1 MIEIREVTKKYGKFT
16 AVDKLSMTVDKGSVY
31 GLVGYNGAGKTTLLK
46 TVAGIFRADGGS
58 VTVDG
63 VDVFDS
69 ADVKRR
75 MFYVPDD
82 LYFNYNSSIEKMAKF
97 YAGYYPK
104 FSFETLDK
112 LCGVFKLD
120 KTARINSFSK
130 GMQRQAAMILGM
142 STLPEILL
150 LDESFDGLDPAK
162 RSLMNNMLIE
172 YAADRECSIIV
183 SSHNL
188 HELTDICDHVA
199 SGVEDLPAVDGDFS
213 DGFPGVGLQ
222 QAAFVGHAA
231 AHGGVEDGFHE
242 KHLVEHARHGA
253 AVGFRLDAV
262 VKTLVA
268 GRGVGIRHPGAVG
281 GETVGHMRTGACDA
295 GERGGRRRSQ
305 GQYQYA
311 EPDIHSVKI
320 TFFSGIKYGKSHPEA
335 LRMRKK
341 VHPKVNLF
349 LLRRPDGGVRQG
361 VSEPYGDSA
370 PGFSRPSPLSP
381 APPRVTGGLPWPR
394 YIRWRGE
401 PSSGAPWG

>member
-46 TVAGIFRADGGS
+46 TVAGIYRADGGS

-104 FSFETLDK
+104 FSFETLEK

-188 HELTDICDHVA
+188 HELTDICDHIALINGKRIVLDC
-199 SGVEDLPAVDGDFS
+199 SVEDISASRCKFRVVFADEKSREDFADFDIKRFDKDGKIVTLS
-213 DGFPGVGLQ
+213 L
-222 QAAFVGHAA
+222 
-231 AHGGVEDGFHE
+231 GGDPEENE
-242 KHLVEHARHGA
+242 KKLNAMSPLLVE
-253 AVGFRLDAV
+253 
-262 VKTLVA
+262 
-268 GRGVGIRHPGAVG
+268 
-281 GETVGHMRTGACDA
+281 
-295 GERGGRRRSQ
+295 
-305 GQYQYA
+305 
-311 EPDIHSVKI
+311 
-320 TFFSGIKYGKSHPEA
+320 KYPLMLEEI
-335 LRMRKK
+335 
-341 VHPKVNLF
+341 F
-349 LLRRPDGGVRQG
+349 LEEMEDTDYDFKEIFG
-361 VSEPYGDSA
+361 
-370 PGFSRPSPLSP
+370 
-381 APPRVTGGLPWPR
+381 
-394 YIRWRGE
+394 
-401 PSSGAPWG
+401 

>member
-46 TVAGIFRADGGS
+46 TVAGIYRADGGS

-130 GMQRQAAMILGM
+130 GMQRQAAIILGM

-188 HELTDICDHVA
+188 HELTDICDHIALINGKRIVLDCSVDDISA
-199 SGVEDLPAVDGDFS
+199 SRCKFRVVFADEKSREDFADFDIKRFDKDGKIVTLS
-213 DGFPGVGLQ
+213 L
-222 QAAFVGHAA
+222 
-231 AHGGVEDGFHE
+231 GGDPEENE
-242 KHLVEHARHGA
+242 KKLNAMSPLLVEKYP
-253 AVGFRLDAV
+253 L
-262 VKTLVA
+262 TLEE
-268 GRGVGIRHPGAVG
+268 I
-281 GETVGHMRTGACDA
+281 
-295 GERGGRRRSQ
+295 
-305 GQYQYA
+305 
-311 EPDIHSVKI
+311 
-320 TFFSGIKYGKSHPEA
+320 
-335 LRMRKK
+335 
-341 VHPKVNLF
+341 F
-349 LLRRPDGGVRQG
+349 LEEMEDTDYDFKEIFG
-361 VSEPYGDSA
+361 
-370 PGFSRPSPLSP
+370 
-381 APPRVTGGLPWPR
+381 
-394 YIRWRGE
+394 
-401 PSSGAPWG
+401 

>member
-46 TVAGIFRADGGS
+46 TVAGIYRADGGS

-130 GMQRQAAMILGM
+130 GMQRQTAMILGM

-162 RSLMNNMLIE
+162 RSLMNNMIIE

-188 HELTDICDHVA
+188 HELTDICDHIALINGKRIVLDCSVDDISA
-199 SGVEDLPAVDGDFS
+199 SRCKFRVVFADEKSREDFADFDIKRFDKDGKIVTLS
-213 DGFPGVGLQ
+213 L
-222 QAAFVGHAA
+222 
-231 AHGGVEDGFHE
+231 GGDPEENE
-242 KHLVEHARHGA
+242 KKLNAMSPLLVEKYP
-253 AVGFRLDAV
+253 L
-262 VKTLVA
+262 TLEE
-268 GRGVGIRHPGAVG
+268 I
-281 GETVGHMRTGACDA
+281 
-295 GERGGRRRSQ
+295 
-305 GQYQYA
+305 
-311 EPDIHSVKI
+311 
-320 TFFSGIKYGKSHPEA
+320 
-335 LRMRKK
+335 
-341 VHPKVNLF
+341 F
-349 LLRRPDGGVRQG
+349 LEEMEDTDYDFKEIFG
-361 VSEPYGDSA
+361 
-370 PGFSRPSPLSP
+370 
-381 APPRVTGGLPWPR
+381 
-394 YIRWRGE
+394 
-401 PSSGAPWG
+401 

>member
-31 GLVGYNGAGKTTLLK
+31 GLVGYNGAGKTTLPK
-46 TVAGIFRADGGS
+46 TVAGIYRADGGS

-188 HELTDICDHVA
+188 HELTDICDHIALINGKRIVLDCSVDDISA
-199 SGVEDLPAVDGDFS
+199 SRCKFRVVFADEKSREDFADFDIKRFDKDGKIVTLS
-213 DGFPGVGLQ
+213 L
-222 QAAFVGHAA
+222 
-231 AHGGVEDGFHE
+231 GGDPEENE
-242 KHLVEHARHGA
+242 KKLNAMSPLLVEKYP
-253 AVGFRLDAV
+253 L
-262 VKTLVA
+262 TLEE
-268 GRGVGIRHPGAVG
+268 I
-281 GETVGHMRTGACDA
+281 
-295 GERGGRRRSQ
+295 
-305 GQYQYA
+305 
-311 EPDIHSVKI
+311 
-320 TFFSGIKYGKSHPEA
+320 
-335 LRMRKK
+335 
-341 VHPKVNLF
+341 F
-349 LLRRPDGGVRQG
+349 LEEMEDTDYDFKEIFG
-361 VSEPYGDSA
+361 
-370 PGFSRPSPLSP
+370 
-381 APPRVTGGLPWPR
+381 
-394 YIRWRGE
+394 
-401 PSSGAPWG
+401 

>member
-46 TVAGIFRADGGS
+46 TVAGIYRADGGS

-130 GMQRQAAMILGM
+130 GMQRQAMILGM

-162 RSLMNNMLIE
+162 RNLMNNMLIE

-188 HELTDICDHVA
+188 HELTDICDHIALINGKRIVLDCSVDDISA
-199 SGVEDLPAVDGDFS
+199 SRCKFRVVFADEKRREDFADFDIKRFDKDGKIVTLS
-213 DGFPGVGLQ
+213 L
-222 QAAFVGHAA
+222 
-231 AHGGVEDGFHE
+231 GGDPEENE
-242 KHLVEHARHGA
+242 KKLNAMSPLLVEKYP
-253 AVGFRLDAV
+253 L
-262 VKTLVA
+262 TLEE
-268 GRGVGIRHPGAVG
+268 I
-281 GETVGHMRTGACDA
+281 
-295 GERGGRRRSQ
+295 
-305 GQYQYA
+305 
-311 EPDIHSVKI
+311 
-320 TFFSGIKYGKSHPEA
+320 
-335 LRMRKK
+335 
-341 VHPKVNLF
+341 F
-349 LLRRPDGGVRQG
+349 LEEMEDTDYDFKEIFG
-361 VSEPYGDSA
+361 
-370 PGFSRPSPLSP
+370 
-381 APPRVTGGLPWPR
+381 
-394 YIRWRGE
+394 
-401 PSSGAPWG
+401 

>member
-46 TVAGIFRADGGS
+46 TVAGIYRADGGS

-130 GMQRQAAMILGM
+130 GIQRQAAMILGM

-188 HELTDICDHVA
+188 HELTDICDHIALINGKRIVLDCSVDDISA
-199 SGVEDLPAVDGDFS
+199 SRCKFRVVFADEKSREDFADFDIKRFDKDGKIVTLS
-213 DGFPGVGLQ
+213 L
-222 QAAFVGHAA
+222 
-231 AHGGVEDGFHE
+231 GGDPEENE
-242 KHLVEHARHGA
+242 KKLNAMSPLLVEKYP
-253 AVGFRLDAV
+253 L
-262 VKTLVA
+262 TLEE
-268 GRGVGIRHPGAVG
+268 I
-281 GETVGHMRTGACDA
+281 
-295 GERGGRRRSQ
+295 
-305 GQYQYA
+305 
-311 EPDIHSVKI
+311 
-320 TFFSGIKYGKSHPEA
+320 
-335 LRMRKK
+335 
-341 VHPKVNLF
+341 F
-349 LLRRPDGGVRQG
+349 LEEMEDTDYDFKEIFG
-361 VSEPYGDSA
+361 
-370 PGFSRPSPLSP
+370 
-381 APPRVTGGLPWPR
+381 
-394 YIRWRGE
+394 
-401 PSSGAPWG
+401 

>member
-46 TVAGIFRADGGS
+46 TVAGIYRADGGS

-104 FSFETLDK
+104 FSFETLYK

-188 HELTDICDHVA
+188 HELTDICDHIALINGKRIVLDCSVDDISA
-199 SGVEDLPAVDGDFS
+199 SRCKFRVVFADEKSREDFADFDIKRFDKDGKIVTLS
-213 DGFPGVGLQ
+213 L
-222 QAAFVGHAA
+222 
-231 AHGGVEDGFHE
+231 GGDPEENE
-242 KHLVEHARHGA
+242 KKLNAMSPLLVEKYP
-253 AVGFRLDAV
+253 L
-262 VKTLVA
+262 TLEE
-268 GRGVGIRHPGAVG
+268 I
-281 GETVGHMRTGACDA
+281 
-295 GERGGRRRSQ
+295 
-305 GQYQYA
+305 
-311 EPDIHSVKI
+311 
-320 TFFSGIKYGKSHPEA
+320 
-335 LRMRKK
+335 
-341 VHPKVNLF
+341 F
-349 LLRRPDGGVRQG
+349 LEEMEDTDYDFKEIFG
-361 VSEPYGDSA
+361 
-370 PGFSRPSPLSP
+370 
-381 APPRVTGGLPWPR
+381 
-394 YIRWRGE
+394 
-401 PSSGAPWG
+401 

>member
-46 TVAGIFRADGGS
+46 TVAGIYRADGGS

-150 LDESFDGLDPAK
+150 LDESFDGLDSAK

-188 HELTDICDHVA
+188 HELTDICDHIALINGKRIVLDCSVDDISA
-199 SGVEDLPAVDGDFS
+199 SRCKFRVVFADEKSREDFADFDIKRFDKDGKIVTLS
-213 DGFPGVGLQ
+213 L
-222 QAAFVGHAA
+222 
-231 AHGGVEDGFHE
+231 GGDPEENE
-242 KHLVEHARHGA
+242 KKLNAMSPLLVEKYP
-253 AVGFRLDAV
+253 L
-262 VKTLVA
+262 TLEE
-268 GRGVGIRHPGAVG
+268 I
-281 GETVGHMRTGACDA
+281 
-295 GERGGRRRSQ
+295 
-305 GQYQYA
+305 
-311 EPDIHSVKI
+311 
-320 TFFSGIKYGKSHPEA
+320 
-335 LRMRKK
+335 
-341 VHPKVNLF
+341 F
-349 LLRRPDGGVRQG
+349 LEEMEDTDYDFKEIFG
-361 VSEPYGDSA
+361 
-370 PGFSRPSPLSP
+370 
-381 APPRVTGGLPWPR
+381 
-394 YIRWRGE
+394 
-401 PSSGAPWG
+401 

>member
-46 TVAGIFRADGGS
+46 TVAGIYRADGGS

-75 MFYVPDD
+75 IFYVPDD

-188 HELTDICDHVA
+188 HELTDICDHIALINGKRIVLDCSVDDISA
-199 SGVEDLPAVDGDFS
+199 SRCKFRAVFADEKSREDFADFNIKRFDKDGKIVTLS
-213 DGFPGVGLQ
+213 L
-222 QAAFVGHAA
+222 
-231 AHGGVEDGFHE
+231 GGDPEENE
-242 KHLVEHARHGA
+242 KKLNAMSPLLVEKYP
-253 AVGFRLDAV
+253 L
-262 VKTLVA
+262 TLEE
-268 GRGVGIRHPGAVG
+268 I
-281 GETVGHMRTGACDA
+281 
-295 GERGGRRRSQ
+295 
-305 GQYQYA
+305 
-311 EPDIHSVKI
+311 
-320 TFFSGIKYGKSHPEA
+320 
-335 LRMRKK
+335 
-341 VHPKVNLF
+341 F
-349 LLRRPDGGVRQG
+349 LEEMEDTDYDFKEIFG
-361 VSEPYGDSA
+361 
-370 PGFSRPSPLSP
+370 
-381 APPRVTGGLPWPR
+381 
-394 YIRWRGE
+394 
-401 PSSGAPWG
+401 

>member
-97 YAGYYPK
+97 YAGYNPK

-188 HELTDICDHVA
+188 HELTDICDHIALINGKRIVLDCSVDDISA
-199 SGVEDLPAVDGDFS
+199 SRCKFRVVFADEKSREDFADFDIKRFDKDGKIVTLS
-213 DGFPGVGLQ
+213 L
-222 QAAFVGHAA
+222 
-231 AHGGVEDGFHE
+231 GGDPEENE
-242 KHLVEHARHGA
+242 KKLNAMSPLLVEKYP
-253 AVGFRLDAV
+253 L
-262 VKTLVA
+262 TLEE
-268 GRGVGIRHPGAVG
+268 I
-281 GETVGHMRTGACDA
+281 
-295 GERGGRRRSQ
+295 
-305 GQYQYA
+305 
-311 EPDIHSVKI
+311 
-320 TFFSGIKYGKSHPEA
+320 
-335 LRMRKK
+335 
-341 VHPKVNLF
+341 F
-349 LLRRPDGGVRQG
+349 LEEMEDTDYDFKEIFG
-361 VSEPYGDSA
+361 
-370 PGFSRPSPLSP
+370 
-381 APPRVTGGLPWPR
+381 
-394 YIRWRGE
+394 
-401 PSSGAPWG
+401 

>member
-46 TVAGIFRADGGS
+46 TVAGIYRADGGS

-188 HELTDICDHVA
+188 HELTDICDHIALINGKRIVLDCSVDDISA
-199 SGVEDLPAVDGDFS
+199 SRCKFRVVFADEKSREDFADFDIKRFDKDGKIVTLS
-213 DGFPGVGLQ
+213 L
-222 QAAFVGHAA
+222 
-231 AHGGVEDGFHE
+231 GGDPEENE
-242 KHLVEHARHGA
+242 KKLNAMSPLLVEKYP
-253 AVGFRLDAV
+253 L
-262 VKTLVA
+262 TLEE
-268 GRGVGIRHPGAVG
+268 I
-281 GETVGHMRTGACDA
+281 
-295 GERGGRRRSQ
+295 
-305 GQYQYA
+305 
-311 EPDIHSVKI
+311 
-320 TFFSGIKYGKSHPEA
+320 
-335 LRMRKK
+335 
-341 VHPKVNLF
+341 F
-349 LLRRPDGGVRQG
+349 LEEMEDTDYDFKEICG
-361 VSEPYGDSA
+361 
-370 PGFSRPSPLSP
+370 
-381 APPRVTGGLPWPR
+381 
-394 YIRWRGE
+394 
-401 PSSGAPWG
+401 

>member
-31 GLVGYNGAGKTTLLK
+31 GLVGYNGVGKTTLLK
-46 TVAGIFRADGGS
+46 TVAGIYRADGGS

-188 HELTDICDHVA
+188 HELTDICDHIALINGKRIVLDCSVDDISA
-199 SGVEDLPAVDGDFS
+199 SRCKFRAVFADEKSREDFADFDIKRFDKDGKIVTLS
-213 DGFPGVGLQ
+213 L
-222 QAAFVGHAA
+222 
-231 AHGGVEDGFHE
+231 GGDPEENE
-242 KHLVEHARHGA
+242 KKLNAMSPLLVEKYP
-253 AVGFRLDAV
+253 L
-262 VKTLVA
+262 TLEE
-268 GRGVGIRHPGAVG
+268 I
-281 GETVGHMRTGACDA
+281 
-295 GERGGRRRSQ
+295 
-305 GQYQYA
+305 
-311 EPDIHSVKI
+311 
-320 TFFSGIKYGKSHPEA
+320 
-335 LRMRKK
+335 
-341 VHPKVNLF
+341 F
-349 LLRRPDGGVRQG
+349 LEEMEDTDYDFKEIFG
-361 VSEPYGDSA
+361 
-370 PGFSRPSPLSP
+370 
-381 APPRVTGGLPWPR
+381 
-394 YIRWRGE
+394 
-401 PSSGAPWG
+401 

>member
-46 TVAGIFRADGGS
+46 TVAGIYRADGGS

-69 ADVKRR
+69 ADVKCR

-188 HELTDICDHVA
+188 HELTDICDHIALINGKRIVLDCSVDDISA
-199 SGVEDLPAVDGDFS
+199 SRCKFRVVFADEKSREDFADVDIKRFDKDGKIVTLSLGGD
-213 DGFPGVGLQ
+213 P
-222 QAAFVGHAA
+222 
-231 AHGGVEDGFHE
+231 EENE
-242 KHLVEHARHGA
+242 KKLNAMSPLLVEKYP
-253 AVGFRLDAV
+253 L
-262 VKTLVA
+262 TLEE
-268 GRGVGIRHPGAVG
+268 I
-281 GETVGHMRTGACDA
+281 
-295 GERGGRRRSQ
+295 
-305 GQYQYA
+305 
-311 EPDIHSVKI
+311 
-320 TFFSGIKYGKSHPEA
+320 
-335 LRMRKK
+335 
-341 VHPKVNLF
+341 F
-349 LLRRPDGGVRQG
+349 LEEMEDTDYDFKEIFG
-361 VSEPYGDSA
+361 
-370 PGFSRPSPLSP
+370 
-381 APPRVTGGLPWPR
+381 
-394 YIRWRGE
+394 
-401 PSSGAPWG
+401 

>member
-46 TVAGIFRADGGS
+46 TVAGIYRADGGS

-63 VDVFDS
+63 IDVFDS

-188 HELTDICDHVA
+188 HELTDICDHIALINGKRIVLDCSVDDISA
-199 SGVEDLPAVDGDFS
+199 SRCKFRAVFADEKNREDFADFDIKRFDKDGKIVTLS
-213 DGFPGVGLQ
+213 L
-222 QAAFVGHAA
+222 
-231 AHGGVEDGFHE
+231 GGDPEENE
-242 KHLVEHARHGA
+242 KKLNAMSPLLVEKYP
-253 AVGFRLDAV
+253 L
-262 VKTLVA
+262 TLEE
-268 GRGVGIRHPGAVG
+268 I
-281 GETVGHMRTGACDA
+281 
-295 GERGGRRRSQ
+295 
-305 GQYQYA
+305 
-311 EPDIHSVKI
+311 
-320 TFFSGIKYGKSHPEA
+320 
-335 LRMRKK
+335 
-341 VHPKVNLF
+341 F
-349 LLRRPDGGVRQG
+349 LEEMEDTDYDFKEIFG
-361 VSEPYGDSA
+361 
-370 PGFSRPSPLSP
+370 
-381 APPRVTGGLPWPR
+381 
-394 YIRWRGE
+394 
-401 PSSGAPWG
+401 

>member
-16 AVDKLSMTVDKGSVY
+16 AVYKLSMTVDKGSVY

-46 TVAGIFRADGGS
+46 TVAGIYRADGGS

-188 HELTDICDHVA
+188 HELTDICDHIALINGKRIVLDCSVDDISA
-199 SGVEDLPAVDGDFS
+199 SRCKFRVVFADEKSREDFADFDIKRFDKDGKIVTLS
-213 DGFPGVGLQ
+213 L
-222 QAAFVGHAA
+222 
-231 AHGGVEDGFHE
+231 GGDPEENE
-242 KHLVEHARHGA
+242 KKLNAMSPLLVEKYP
-253 AVGFRLDAV
+253 L
-262 VKTLVA
+262 TLEE
-268 GRGVGIRHPGAVG
+268 I
-281 GETVGHMRTGACDA
+281 
-295 GERGGRRRSQ
+295 
-305 GQYQYA
+305 
-311 EPDIHSVKI
+311 
-320 TFFSGIKYGKSHPEA
+320 
-335 LRMRKK
+335 
-341 VHPKVNLF
+341 F
-349 LLRRPDGGVRQG
+349 LEEMEDTDYDFKEIFG
-361 VSEPYGDSA
+361 
-370 PGFSRPSPLSP
+370 
-381 APPRVTGGLPWPR
+381 
-394 YIRWRGE
+394 
-401 PSSGAPWG
+401 

>member
-46 TVAGIFRADGGS
+46 TVAGIYRADGGS
-58 VTVDG
+58 VTGDG
-63 VDVFDS
+63 IDVFDS

-188 HELTDICDHVA
+188 HELTDICDHIALINGKRIVLDCSVDDISA
-199 SGVEDLPAVDGDFS
+199 SRCKFRAVFADEKSREDFADFDIKRFDKDGKIVTIS
-213 DGFPGVGLQ
+213 L
-222 QAAFVGHAA
+222 
-231 AHGGVEDGFHE
+231 GGDPEENE
-242 KHLVEHARHGA
+242 KKLNAMSPLLVEKYP
-253 AVGFRLDAV
+253 L
-262 VKTLVA
+262 TLEE
-268 GRGVGIRHPGAVG
+268 I
-281 GETVGHMRTGACDA
+281 
-295 GERGGRRRSQ
+295 
-305 GQYQYA
+305 
-311 EPDIHSVKI
+311 
-320 TFFSGIKYGKSHPEA
+320 
-335 LRMRKK
+335 
-341 VHPKVNLF
+341 F
-349 LLRRPDGGVRQG
+349 LEEMEDTDYDFKEIFG
-361 VSEPYGDSA
+361 
-370 PGFSRPSPLSP
+370 
-381 APPRVTGGLPWPR
+381 
-394 YIRWRGE
+394 
-401 PSSGAPWG
+401 

>member
-46 TVAGIFRADGGS
+46 TVAGIYRADGGS

-188 HELTDICDHVA
+188 HELTDICDHISLINGKRIVLDCSVDDISA
-199 SGVEDLPAVDGDFS
+199 SRCKFRVVFADEKSREDFADFDIKRFDKDGKIVTLS
-213 DGFPGVGLQ
+213 L
-222 QAAFVGHAA
+222 
-231 AHGGVEDGFHE
+231 GGDPEENE
-242 KHLVEHARHGA
+242 KKLNAMSPLLVEKYP
-253 AVGFRLDAV
+253 L
-262 VKTLVA
+262 TLEE
-268 GRGVGIRHPGAVG
+268 I
-281 GETVGHMRTGACDA
+281 
-295 GERGGRRRSQ
+295 
-305 GQYQYA
+305 
-311 EPDIHSVKI
+311 
-320 TFFSGIKYGKSHPEA
+320 
-335 LRMRKK
+335 
-341 VHPKVNLF
+341 F
-349 LLRRPDGGVRQG
+349 LEEMEDTDYDFKEIFG
-361 VSEPYGDSA
+361 
-370 PGFSRPSPLSP
+370 
-381 APPRVTGGLPWPR
+381 
-394 YIRWRGE
+394 
-401 PSSGAPWG
+401 

>member
-46 TVAGIFRADGGS
+46 TVAGIYRADGGS

-188 HELTDICDHVA
+188 HELIDICDHIALINGKRIVLDCSVDDISA
-199 SGVEDLPAVDGDFS
+199 SRCKFRVVFADEKSREDFADFDIKRFDKDGKIVTLS
-213 DGFPGVGLQ
+213 L
-222 QAAFVGHAA
+222 
-231 AHGGVEDGFHE
+231 GGDPEENE
-242 KHLVEHARHGA
+242 KKLNAMSPLLVEKYP
-253 AVGFRLDAV
+253 L
-262 VKTLVA
+262 TLEE
-268 GRGVGIRHPGAVG
+268 I
-281 GETVGHMRTGACDA
+281 
-295 GERGGRRRSQ
+295 
-305 GQYQYA
+305 
-311 EPDIHSVKI
+311 
-320 TFFSGIKYGKSHPEA
+320 
-335 LRMRKK
+335 
-341 VHPKVNLF
+341 F
-349 LLRRPDGGVRQG
+349 LEEMEDTDYDFKEIFG
-361 VSEPYGDSA
+361 
-370 PGFSRPSPLSP
+370 
-381 APPRVTGGLPWPR
+381 
-394 YIRWRGE
+394 
-401 PSSGAPWG
+401 

>member
-46 TVAGIFRADGGS
+46 TVAGIYRADGGS

-188 HELTDICDHVA
+188 HELTDICDHIALINGKRIVLDCSVDDISA
-199 SGVEDLPAVDGDFS
+199 SRCKFRVVFADEKSREDFADFDIKRFDKDGKIVTLS
-213 DGFPGVGLQ
+213 L
-222 QAAFVGHAA
+222 
-231 AHGGVEDGFHE
+231 GGDPEESE
-242 KHLVEHARHGA
+242 KKLNAMSPLLVEKYP
-253 AVGFRLDAV
+253 L
-262 VKTLVA
+262 TLEE
-268 GRGVGIRHPGAVG
+268 I
-281 GETVGHMRTGACDA
+281 
-295 GERGGRRRSQ
+295 
-305 GQYQYA
+305 
-311 EPDIHSVKI
+311 
-320 TFFSGIKYGKSHPEA
+320 
-335 LRMRKK
+335 
-341 VHPKVNLF
+341 F
-349 LLRRPDGGVRQG
+349 LEEMEDTDYDFKEIFG
-361 VSEPYGDSA
+361 
-370 PGFSRPSPLSP
+370 
-381 APPRVTGGLPWPR
+381 
-394 YIRWRGE
+394 
-401 PSSGAPWG
+401 

>member
-46 TVAGIFRADGGS
+46 TVAGIYRADGGS

-150 LDESFDGLDPAK
+150 LDESFDGLDTAK
-162 RSLMNNMLIE
+162 RSLMDNMLIE

-188 HELTDICDHVA
+188 HELTDICDHIALINGKRIVLDCSVDDISA
-199 SGVEDLPAVDGDFS
+199 SRCKFRVVFADEKSREDFADFDIKRFDKDGKIVTLS
-213 DGFPGVGLQ
+213 L
-222 QAAFVGHAA
+222 
-231 AHGGVEDGFHE
+231 GGDPEENE
-242 KHLVEHARHGA
+242 KKLNAMSPLLVEKYP
-253 AVGFRLDAV
+253 L
-262 VKTLVA
+262 TLEE
-268 GRGVGIRHPGAVG
+268 I
-281 GETVGHMRTGACDA
+281 
-295 GERGGRRRSQ
+295 
-305 GQYQYA
+305 
-311 EPDIHSVKI
+311 
-320 TFFSGIKYGKSHPEA
+320 
-335 LRMRKK
+335 
-341 VHPKVNLF
+341 F
-349 LLRRPDGGVRQG
+349 LEEMEDTDYDFKEIFG
-361 VSEPYGDSA
+361 
-370 PGFSRPSPLSP
+370 
-381 APPRVTGGLPWPR
+381 
-394 YIRWRGE
+394 
-401 PSSGAPWG
+401 

>member
-46 TVAGIFRADGGS
+46 TVAGIYRADGGS

-63 VDVFDS
+63 VDVFNS

-188 HELTDICDHVA
+188 HELTDICDHIALINGKRIVLDCSVDDISA
-199 SGVEDLPAVDGDFS
+199 SRCKFRVVFADEKSREDFADFDIKRFDKDGKIVTLS
-213 DGFPGVGLQ
+213 L
-222 QAAFVGHAA
+222 
-231 AHGGVEDGFHE
+231 GGDPEENE
-242 KHLVEHARHGA
+242 KKLNAMSPLLVEKYP
-253 AVGFRLDAV
+253 L
-262 VKTLVA
+262 TLEE
-268 GRGVGIRHPGAVG
+268 I
-281 GETVGHMRTGACDA
+281 
-295 GERGGRRRSQ
+295 
-305 GQYQYA
+305 
-311 EPDIHSVKI
+311 
-320 TFFSGIKYGKSHPEA
+320 
-335 LRMRKK
+335 
-341 VHPKVNLF
+341 F
-349 LLRRPDGGVRQG
+349 LEEMEDTDYDFKEIFG
-361 VSEPYGDSA
+361 
-370 PGFSRPSPLSP
+370 
-381 APPRVTGGLPWPR
+381 
-394 YIRWRGE
+394 
-401 PSSGAPWG
+401 

>member
-46 TVAGIFRADGGS
+46 TVAGIYRADGGS

-112 LCGVFKLD
+112 LCRVFKLD

-188 HELTDICDHVA
+188 HELTDICDHIALINGKRIVLDCSVDDISA
-199 SGVEDLPAVDGDFS
+199 SRCKFRVVFADEKSREDFADFDIKRFDKDGKIVTLS
-213 DGFPGVGLQ
+213 L
-222 QAAFVGHAA
+222 
-231 AHGGVEDGFHE
+231 GGDPEENE
-242 KHLVEHARHGA
+242 KKLNAMSPLLVEKYP
-253 AVGFRLDAV
+253 L
-262 VKTLVA
+262 TLEE
-268 GRGVGIRHPGAVG
+268 I
-281 GETVGHMRTGACDA
+281 
-295 GERGGRRRSQ
+295 
-305 GQYQYA
+305 
-311 EPDIHSVKI
+311 
-320 TFFSGIKYGKSHPEA
+320 
-335 LRMRKK
+335 
-341 VHPKVNLF
+341 F
-349 LLRRPDGGVRQG
+349 LEEMEDTDYDFKEIFG
-361 VSEPYGDSA
+361 
-370 PGFSRPSPLSP
+370 
-381 APPRVTGGLPWPR
+381 
-394 YIRWRGE
+394 
-401 PSSGAPWG
+401 

>member
-46 TVAGIFRADGGS
+46 TVAGIYRADGGS

-172 YAADRECSIIV
+172 YAADRDCSIIV

-188 HELTDICDHVA
+188 HELTDICDHIALINGKRIVLDCSVDDISA
-199 SGVEDLPAVDGDFS
+199 SRCKFRAVFADEKSREDFADFDIKRFDKDGKIVTLS
-213 DGFPGVGLQ
+213 L
-222 QAAFVGHAA
+222 
-231 AHGGVEDGFHE
+231 GGDPEENE
-242 KHLVEHARHGA
+242 KKLNAMSPLLVEKYP
-253 AVGFRLDAV
+253 L
-262 VKTLVA
+262 TLEE
-268 GRGVGIRHPGAVG
+268 I
-281 GETVGHMRTGACDA
+281 
-295 GERGGRRRSQ
+295 
-305 GQYQYA
+305 
-311 EPDIHSVKI
+311 
-320 TFFSGIKYGKSHPEA
+320 
-335 LRMRKK
+335 
-341 VHPKVNLF
+341 F
-349 LLRRPDGGVRQG
+349 LEEMEDTDYDFKEIFG
-361 VSEPYGDSA
+361 
-370 PGFSRPSPLSP
+370 
-381 APPRVTGGLPWPR
+381 
-394 YIRWRGE
+394 
-401 PSSGAPWG
+401 

>member
-46 TVAGIFRADGGS
+46 IVSGIYRADGGS

-188 HELTDICDHVA
+188 HELTDICDHIALINGKRIVLDCSVDDISA
-199 SGVEDLPAVDGDFS
+199 SRCKFRAVFADEKSREDFADFDIKRFDKDGKIVTLS
-213 DGFPGVGLQ
+213 L
-222 QAAFVGHAA
+222 
-231 AHGGVEDGFHE
+231 GGDPEENE
-242 KHLVEHARHGA
+242 KKLNAMSPLLVEKYP
-253 AVGFRLDAV
+253 L
-262 VKTLVA
+262 TLEE
-268 GRGVGIRHPGAVG
+268 I
-281 GETVGHMRTGACDA
+281 
-295 GERGGRRRSQ
+295 
-305 GQYQYA
+305 
-311 EPDIHSVKI
+311 
-320 TFFSGIKYGKSHPEA
+320 
-335 LRMRKK
+335 
-341 VHPKVNLF
+341 F
-349 LLRRPDGGVRQG
+349 LEEMEDTDYDFKEIFG
-361 VSEPYGDSA
+361 
-370 PGFSRPSPLSP
+370 
-381 APPRVTGGLPWPR
+381 
-394 YIRWRGE
+394 
-401 PSSGAPWG
+401 

>member
-46 TVAGIFRADGGS
+46 TVAGIYRADGGS

-97 YAGYYPK
+97 YAGYYHK

-188 HELTDICDHVA
+188 HELTDICDHIALINGKRIVLDCSVDDISA
-199 SGVEDLPAVDGDFS
+199 SRCKFRVVFADEKSREDFADFEIKRFDKDGKIVTLS
-213 DGFPGVGLQ
+213 L
-222 QAAFVGHAA
+222 
-231 AHGGVEDGFHE
+231 GGDPEENE
-242 KHLVEHARHGA
+242 KKLNAMSPLLVEKYP
-253 AVGFRLDAV
+253 L
-262 VKTLVA
+262 TLEE
-268 GRGVGIRHPGAVG
+268 I
-281 GETVGHMRTGACDA
+281 
-295 GERGGRRRSQ
+295 
-305 GQYQYA
+305 
-311 EPDIHSVKI
+311 
-320 TFFSGIKYGKSHPEA
+320 
-335 LRMRKK
+335 
-341 VHPKVNLF
+341 F
-349 LLRRPDGGVRQG
+349 LEEMEDTDYDFKEIFG
-361 VSEPYGDSA
+361 
-370 PGFSRPSPLSP
+370 
-381 APPRVTGGLPWPR
+381 
-394 YIRWRGE
+394 
-401 PSSGAPWG
+401 